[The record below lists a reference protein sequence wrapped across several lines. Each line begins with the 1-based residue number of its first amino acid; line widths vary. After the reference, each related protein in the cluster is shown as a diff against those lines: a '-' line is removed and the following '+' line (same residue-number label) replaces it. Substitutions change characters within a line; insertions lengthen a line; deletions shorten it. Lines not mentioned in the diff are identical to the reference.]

1 MKRGRN
7 HVYRHIPA
15 WTPQPV
21 DESFPHILPFIN
33 QGHVNVRRIQAAVTS
48 RFFLRCK
55 LVGMG
60 SRQKPKW
67 KKKKKK
73 SRRTSRRRWSRS
85 GCTQHRWRSEAE
97 HNRTWW
103 PPLGRSRCSWI
114 QALLNHWKT
123 KEQKPGELGS
133 CGGCWNWNSIFKF
146 RDERRQPQRPV
157 TVSVLVS
164 RWFGSSLSV
173 NELQL
178 MHHQS
183 KLQLPCCWS
192 WKSFYSLH
200 SCMYTCI
207 MDEERLCTVG
217 NNPRFV
223 FPAGKNKISSLL
235 SLSTR

>member
-1 MKRGRN
+1 MSTTHPSVDNTAGSWVLPTHSSLYQSRSCQCQQDPGCC
-7 HVYRHIPA
+7 HIKVLSEVQISGNGKQTKA
-15 WTPQPV
+15 
-21 DESFPHILPFIN
+21 
-33 QGHVNVRRIQAAVTS
+33 
-48 RFFLRCK
+48 K
-55 LVGMG
+55 MG
-60 SRQKPKW
+60 KN
-67 KKKKKK
+67 KK

-97 HNRTWW
+97 RSRTWW

-133 CGGCWNWNSIFKF
+133 CGGCWNWNFIFKF

-157 TVSVLVS
+157 TDSVVVS
-164 RWFGSSLSV
+164 RWVGSSLSV

-183 KLQLPCCWS
+183 KPQLPRCCS

-223 FPAGKNKISSLL
+223 FLAGKNKISSLL